1 MDVLCALDN
10 VCWGT
15 FGDYSSYLELA
26 FAINVIFV
34 GWLTKIR
41 RRFLRLRRAAERR
54 QWRRLVTLTA
64 QGVDAVDADEL
75 KDKVDAINAQRKRRN
90 KVVSILDSLT
100 RFLCFVLAT
109 TIILGLL
116 LLGEEYEAIWVNW
129 NWMSLAVA
137 LPLGT
142 VALMAAL
149 EFMWSRRIDAHVN
162 KAYDDALEAAGSRS
176 ERAEEIASDAFDQ

>member
-10 VCWGT
+10 VCSGT

-34 GWLTKIR
+34 GWLPKIR

-75 KDKVDAINAQRKRRN
+75 KDKVGTINVQRGHRDKI
-90 KVVSILDSLT
+90 VSTLDSIT
-100 RFLCFVLAT
+100 RSLCFVLAIT
-109 TIILGLL
+109 VILGLL
-116 LLGEEYEAIWVNW
+116 FLGEEYEASWVNW
-129 NWMSLAVA
+129 SWMSLAVV

-162 KAYDDALEAAGSRS
+162 KAYDDALEAAGRRS
-176 ERAEEIASDAFDQ
+176 ERAEEIASDALDQ

>member
-34 GWLTKIR
+34 GWLPKIR
-41 RRFLRLRRAAERR
+41 RHFLRLRRAAERR
-54 QWRRLVTLTA
+54 QWRRLATLTA

-75 KDKVDAINAQRKRRN
+75 KDKVDAINTKRKRRN
-90 KVVSILDSLT
+90 KVVSIFDSLT

-116 LLGEEYEAIWVNW
+116 LLGEEYEATWVNW
-129 NWMSLAVA
+129 SWMSLAVG

-149 EFMWSRRIDAHVN
+149 EFVWSWRIDAHVN
-162 KAYDDALEAAGSRS
+162 KAHDDALEAAGSGS
-176 ERAEEIASDAFDQ
+176 ERAKEIASGALEQ